1 MCNRYHPT
9 EGRQMVCML
18 GRGRISLIECLLR
31 SDSLHWIN
39 SLAGVN
45 VRIVPGDCNDMV
57 TVIFRDPCKKDVQ
70 VSQDILRR
78 CLYDGELGFTI
89 NEIAYV
95 TVTGGDMLNFE
106 ICLPVPYS
114 FDSPYDWNEFRKK
127 ANVIIM
133 LVDTSHMG
141 IECERREIEQL
152 FAYRNLKNVFF
163 LVRHFEIWEEED
175 KDKFFDSLENHLGSV
190 FVDWNGNFQQEL
202 YDRRVFLVD
211 LELAKA
217 ARLGETRR
225 YRKGVEY
232 IERKVNR
239 LEDSLSG
246 FQSFETAL
254 KTFLRTQKWNS
265 VGKYK
270 AVEKQ

>member
-9 EGRQMVCML
+9 EGRQMVCIL

-31 SDSLHWIN
+31 LDSLHWIN
-39 SLAGVN
+39 SLVGVN

-57 TVIFRDPCKKDVQ
+57 TVTFRDSHKKDVQ
-70 VSQDILRR
+70 VPRDMFKR
-78 CLYDGELGFTI
+78 CLHDGELGFRI

-95 TVTGGDMLNFE
+95 TVTGGDMVNFE
-106 ICLPVPYS
+106 ICIPVPYS
-114 FDSPYDWNEFRKK
+114 FDSPHDPNEFLNY
-127 ANVIIM
+127 ADVIIM
-133 LVDTSHMG
+133 LVDAARMG
-141 IECERREIEQL
+141 AEYERREIEEL
-152 FAYRNLKNVFF
+152 FGHRNLKHVFF
-163 LVRHFEIWEEED
+163 LVRHFNILEEED
-175 KDKFFDSLENHLGSV
+175 KDKFFDTLENHLGSV

-202 YDRRVFLVD
+202 YERRVFLVD
-211 LELAKA
+211 LVLAKA
-217 ARLGETRR
+217 ARLGEMLQ

-254 KTFLRTQKWNS
+254 KTFLRTQKWNQI
-265 VGKYK
+265 GKY
-270 AVEKQ
+270 